1 MTIGIAGWGSRRK
14 PMAFVRAILRSDV
27 TDLTVVTYGGPDLG
41 LLCSAGKVKRV
52 YYGFVSLDSP
62 PFYDPWFAHARTSG
76 AIEAREMDEGMLRC
90 GLQAAAQRLPFLP
103 IRAGLGSSVPQFW
116 AGELQTVTSPYPAPG
131 GGYETLIAMPAL
143 RLDAAFAH
151 LNLGDSHGNAA
162 YTGIDPYFDD
172 LFLMAAERRFLSVER
187 IVATEELVKSVPP
200 QALFGQP
207 DDGRRHRGSTRR
219 RPLHHRR
226 TGLRARRAVPAALRR
241 SGVDTGGLAAVRA
254 HLPIRHRSGLPG
266 RGAQLWSITVST
278 RAEVC
283 AVACAELFRDAGEI
297 MISPMTNMASVGAR
311 LARLTFAPDIL
322 LTDGEAQLLADTP
335 ALGKTGAPNRIE
347 GWMPF
352 GRVFETLAWGRRHVV
367 MGANQVDRYG
377 NQNISAF
384 GPLQRPTRQMFGVRG
399 SPGNTINHATSY
411 WVGNHC
417 KRVFVEAVD
426 VVSGIGYDKVDPDN
440 PAFRFVNVYR
450 VVSNLGVFDFGGPDH
465 SMRAVSLHPGVTPG
479 DVRDATSFEVHDL
492 DAAEQ
497 TRLPTDDELHLIRA
511 VIDPKSLRDR
521 EIRS

>member
-1 MTIGIAGWGSRRK
+1 M
-14 PMAFVRAILRSDV
+14 
-27 TDLTVVTYGGPDLG
+27 
-41 LLCSAGKVKRV
+41 
-52 YYGFVSLDSP
+52 
-62 PFYDPWFAHARTSG
+62 
-76 AIEAREMDEGMLRC
+76 
-90 GLQAAAQRLPFLP
+90 
-103 IRAGLGSSVPQFW
+103 
-116 AGELQTVTSPYPAPG
+116 
-131 GGYETLIAMPAL
+131 
-143 RLDAAFAH
+143 
-151 LNLGDSHGNAA
+151 
-162 YTGIDPYFDD
+162 
-172 LFLMAAERRFLSVER
+172 
-187 IVATEELVKSVPP
+187 
-200 QALFGQP
+200 
-207 DDGRRHRGSTRR
+207 
-219 RPLHHRR
+219 
-226 TGLRARRAVPAALRR
+226 
-241 SGVDTGGLAAVRA
+241 
-254 HLPIRHRSGLPG
+254 
-266 RGAQLWSITVST
+266 ST

-384 GPLQRPTRQMFGVRG
+384 GPLQRR
-399 SPGNTINHATSY
+399 PGRCSASAARRATPSTTPP
-411 WVGNHC
+411 VTAGNHC